1 MPLTR
6 RGVTAFALLGII
18 ACARIGSPSGGPD
31 DKVAPQILS
40 TRPES
45 TGAYPDWHQDV
56 EFTFD
61 EVVSE
66 GSSASMG
73 LGTGDLEK
81 LILLSPSAG
90 VPVVHWKRDR
100 ITVRPRE
107 GWKPNRVYRVELLPG
122 IVDLRRNK
130 SDTTV
135 VLTFST
141 GGEPPTDT
149 LRGLAIDWVSG
160 KPARQAL
167 IELVLLPDSLVYR
180 AVADSGGR
188 FALGPLPKG
197 AWRAFGAIDQNR
209 NLRRDRRESFD
220 SVEVPAGTG
229 AVAPLW
235 LIPRDTLGPR
245 LTGLAPSDSLSAVAT
260 FSQPLDPTQ
269 PFDSL
274 DATLRLQ
281 SDSSVVPFRSLLPKP
296 LDDSLQALRRQQEDS
311 LRAARD
317 TTPRDSTAN
326 RPVPPR
332 NTPGPDLRP
341 RDPGGSHDPVTDSI
355 IATRP
360 ALFDKLVLRVD
371 SAFRADTKYVLEIR
385 RIRSAAGVTGE
396 ARNVLVIPKPPPPKP
411 APADSVA
418 ADSTKPAV
426 APAPAPAP
434 ARP

>member
-6 RGVTAFALLGII
+6 RGVTAFGLLGLI
-18 ACARIGSPSGGPD
+18 ACARIGSPSGGPE
-31 DKVAPQILS
+31 DKVAPQILA

-45 TGAYPDWHQDV
+45 TGAYPAWDQDV

-107 GWKPNRVYRVELLPG
+107 GWKRNRVYRVELLPG
-122 IVDLRRNK
+122 VVDLRRNK

-149 LRGLAIDWVSG
+149 LRGLAIDWVAG
-160 KPARQAL
+160 KPARLAL

-188 FALGPLPKG
+188 FALGPLPRG

-220 SVEVPAGTG
+220 SVEVAAGTTS
-229 AVAPLW
+229 VAPLW
-235 LIPRDTLGPR
+235 LIPRDTLGAR
-245 LTGLAPSDSLSAVAT
+245 LTSLSPSDSLSAVAT
-260 FSQPLDPTQ
+260 FSQPLDPGQ
-269 PFDSL
+269 PFDSI

-296 LDDSLQALRRQQEDS
+296 VDDSLQHLRRLQEDS

-317 TTPRDSTAN
+317 TTRRDSAAAP
-326 RPVPPR
+326 RPPAAPA
-332 NTPGPDLRP
+332 PAESRP
-341 RDPGGSHDPVTDSI
+341 AAAGDAVTDSI
-355 IATRP
+355 IASRP

-385 RIRSAAGVTGE
+385 RIRSAAGVEGS
-396 ARNVLVIPKPPPPKP
+396 AKNVLAIPKPPPPRP

-418 ADSTKPAV
+418 ADSTKPA
-426 APAPAPAP
+426 APVPTPS
-434 ARP
+434 RP

>member
-31 DKVAPQILS
+31 DKVAPQILA
-40 TRPES
+40 TNPES
-45 TGAYPDWHQDV
+45 TGAYPDWDRDV
-56 EFTFD
+56 EFKFD

-107 GWKPNRVYRVELLPG
+107 GWKRGRVYRVELLPG
-122 IVDLRRNK
+122 VADLRRNK

-149 LRGLAIDWVSG
+149 LRGLAIDWVAG

-188 FALGPLPKG
+188 FELGPLPRG
-197 AWRAFGAIDQNR
+197 TWRAFGAVDQNR

-220 SVEVPAGTG
+220 SVEVPAGSA

-245 LTGLAPSDSLSAVAT
+245 LTSLTPTDSLSAVAT
-260 FSQPLDPTQ
+260 FSQPLDPRQ
-269 PFDSL
+269 SFDSIE
-274 DATLRLQ
+274 ATLRLQ
-281 SDSSVVPFRSLLPKP
+281 SDSSIVPFRSLLPAP
-296 LDDSLQALRRQQEDS
+296 VDDSLQKLRRQHDDS
-311 LRAARD
+311 VRAASD
-317 TTPRDSTAN
+317 TARRDSTAGLP
-326 RPVPPR
+326 RPPAGRAGPEPR
-332 NTPGPDLRP
+332 PASAGRA
-341 RDPGGSHDPVTDSI
+341 GDPVTDSI
-355 IATRP
+355 IASRP
-360 ALFDKLVLRVD
+360 ALVDKLVLRVD
-371 SAFRADTKYVLEIR
+371 SAFRADTKYVLEIG
-385 RIRSAAGVTGE
+385 RIRSAAGVTGQ
-396 ARNVLVIPKPPPPKP
+396 ARNVLAIPKPPPPKP

-418 ADSTKPAV
+418 ADSTRPAGPV
-426 APAPAPAP
+426 PAPPKP
-434 ARP
+434 

>member
-6 RGVTAFALLGII
+6 RGVTAFGLLGII
-18 ACARIGSPSGGPD
+18 ACARIGSPSGGPE
-31 DKVAPQILS
+31 DKVAPQILA

-45 TGAYPDWHQDV
+45 TGAYPAWDQDV
-56 EFTFD
+56 EFRFD

-107 GWKPNRVYRVELLPG
+107 GWKRNRVYRVELLPG
-122 IVDLRRNK
+122 VVDLRRNK

-149 LRGLAIDWVSG
+149 LRGLAIDWVAG

-188 FALGPLPKG
+188 FVLGPLPKG

-209 NLRRDRRESFD
+209 NLRRDRRENYD
-220 SVEVPAGTG
+220 SVDVPAGAA

-245 LTGLAPSDSLSAVAT
+245 LTSLAPADSLSAVAS
-260 FSQPLDPTQ
+260 FSQPLDPGQ

-274 DATLRLQ
+274 EATLRLQ

-296 LDDSLQALRRQQEDS
+296 VDDSLQQLRRQQEDS
-311 LRAARD
+311 LRAVRD
-317 TTPRDSTAN
+317 TTRRDSAAA
-326 RPVPPR
+326 PPR
-332 NTPGPDLRP
+332 PPAAPSRAEPRP
-341 RDPGGSHDPVTDSI
+341 AAAGDAVTDSI
-355 IATRP
+355 IASRP

-371 SAFRADTKYVLEIR
+371 SAFRPDTKYVLEIR

-396 ARNVLVIPKPPPPKP
+396 ARNVLAIPKPPPPRP

-418 ADSTKPAV
+418 ADSTRPAAPVPLPPKP
-426 APAPAPAP
+426 
-434 ARP
+434 